1 MAEFFTA
8 LHCTPNLP
16 LSQRASAMHT
26 RFLLAL
32 TPLLFTSL
40 ADAAVN
46 CDNAT
51 GQTTMNQCA
60 AQQHAAADEELNAL
74 YQQITAR
81 LKGNPDSRKML
92 VGAQRS
98 WIAFRDAE
106 CKFSASGVEGGSVY
120 PLIYSNCVTELTKA
134 RVETFKTYLKCQE
147 GDLGCPVP
155 GV

>member
-1 MAEFFTA
+1 MN
-8 LHCTPNLP
+8 P
-16 LSQRASAMHT
+16 R
-26 RFLLAL
+26 LLMAL

-40 ADAAVN
+40 AHAAVN

-51 GQTTMNQCA
+51 DQVTMNQCA
-60 AQQHAAADEELNAL
+60 SQQHAAADKELNAL
-74 YQQITAR
+74 YQQITSR
-81 LKGNPDSRKML
+81 LKSNPDSKKLL

-106 CKFSASGVEGGSVY
+106 CRFSASGVEGGSVY

-134 RVETFKTYLKCQE
+134 RVQTFKQYLKCQE
-147 GDLGCPVP
+147 GDLSCPVP